1 MSSTEQRLAVSKT
14 SLHVV
19 VIQKATQDT
28 SAPRNQ
34 EFCLLGALSAHLV
47 CLKHH

>member
-1 MSSTEQRLAVSKT
+1 MSSTEQMLAVSKT

-19 VIQKATQDT
+19 IQKATQDT
-28 SAPRNQ
+28 SDPRNQ

-47 CLKHH
+47 CLKHQ